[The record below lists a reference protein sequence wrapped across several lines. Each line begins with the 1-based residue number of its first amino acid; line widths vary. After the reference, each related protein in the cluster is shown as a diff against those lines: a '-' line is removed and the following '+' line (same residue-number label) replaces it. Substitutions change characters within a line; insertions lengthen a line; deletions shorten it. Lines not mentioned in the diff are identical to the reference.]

1 MMKNSI
7 RKVGTTFLGLSCLLG
22 GVLTFTGCETY
33 EDNYR
38 GHLVD
43 NTIQRTSGIDYRAL
57 ADQIEVKLTRTY
69 NVDTVKLYNACIE
82 MTRDYK
88 FTSSK
93 LAGDKANAYIYK
105 TDFIDL
111 KVVNS
116 DKPSKAGESGYI
128 SLANDKVI
136 TTSDFYYG
144 DPVYIYDDDG
154 VLKSKETPY
163 VYGEVSYEPTLYIEK
178 GSSENTS
185 ILTIKP
191 RFETYY
197 HWWNARGYDRY
208 IPAMDYHNWM
218 FERDFANSILDGVQ
232 NCIR

>member
-33 EDNYR
+33 EEQGARLRRESSESAISGVNYK
-38 GHLVD
+38 
-43 NTIQRTSGIDYRAL
+43 AL
-57 ADQIEVKLTRTY
+57 ANQVEVKLTKTY
-69 NVDTVKLYNACIE
+69 NVDTVKLYNACME
-82 MTRDYK
+82 MIRDYK
-88 FTSSK
+88 GFADTAKNRVKKFSY
-93 LAGDKANAYIYK
+93 NIE
-105 TDFIDL
+105 L

-128 SLANDKVI
+128 SLEKGTAMTTRVYCYGVPVAITNNKGEVIDK
-136 TTSDFYYG
+136 
-144 DPVYIYDDDG
+144 
-154 VLKSKETPY
+154 KEPCTW
-163 VYGEVSYEPTLYIEK
+163 GEVSYEPTLYIEK

-191 RFETYY
+191 RFKAWYQWRYDESYYTYQY
-197 HWWNARGYDRY
+197 
-208 IPAMDYHNWM
+208 AMDYYNLM
-218 FERDFANSILDGVQ
+218 FESDFANSILEGVQ